1 MICIQAAG
9 YKCLESLKIMGI
21 HLREFGVELGK
32 VSEMCHLSPNGQS
45 RATVQATVNDR
56 NIPQGHE
63 ATANMAPT
71 PG

>member
-1 MICIQAAG
+1 
-9 YKCLESLKIMGI
+9 MGV
-21 HLREFGVELGK
+21 HLRQFGVELGK

-45 RATVQATVNDR
+45 RATVQATVIDR
-56 NIPQGHE
+56 NIPQGLE